1 MQVMWQSGNGYRD
14 ISALSDIEVQAKEK
28 RVQVKEKSGPNCNN

>member
-1 MQVMWQSGNGYRD
+1 MRQSGNGYMD

-28 RVQVKEKSGPNCNN
+28 RVQLKAKSGPNCNN